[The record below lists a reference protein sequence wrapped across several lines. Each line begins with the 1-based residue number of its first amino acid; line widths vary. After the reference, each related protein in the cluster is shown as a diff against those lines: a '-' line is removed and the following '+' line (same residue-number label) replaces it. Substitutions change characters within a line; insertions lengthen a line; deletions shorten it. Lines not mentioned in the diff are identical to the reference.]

1 MHNNIDYYNPFS
13 LENKTVLITGASSG
27 IGRGAAIECAK
38 MGAKVILSA
47 RNELRLAETLA
58 QLEGGGHEIRVCDL
72 SDRDA
77 INSLTDEISKIDGI
91 INNAGFTI
99 TRPIQYIE
107 NESFQQI
114 MQVNTIAPLLLLRD
128 LLKKKKIKR
137 GASVVFTSSIAGIG
151 RMSVGNTMYGSSKG
165 AISSFIQGA
174 AKELA
179 NKGIR
184 VNAVCPAMVYSHIMD
199 AGTITKEQVEDTK
212 KLYPLGRFGTT
223 EDVARAMV
231 FLLSDASSWVTGIN
245 LIVDGG
251 RTLY

>member
-1 MHNNIDYYNPFS
+1 MNNYNPFT
-13 LENKTVLITGASSG
+13 LEGKTILITGASSG
-27 IGRGAAIECAK
+27 IGRGTAIECAK
-38 MGAKVILSA
+38 MGASVILSA
-47 RNELRLAETLA
+47 RNEQRLTETFDE
-58 QLEGGGHEIRVCDL
+58 LEGSGHLIRVCDL

-77 INSLTDEISKIDGI
+77 ISSLIDSIPLVDGI

-99 TRPIQYIE
+99 TKPIQYID

-114 MQVNTIAPLLLLRD
+114 MQVNTIAPILLIRN
-128 LLKKKKIKR
+128 LLKKKKLKR

-165 AISSFIQGA
+165 AISAFVQGA

-179 NKGIR
+179 GKGIR

-199 AGTITKEQVEDTK
+199 AGTITIEQVEDTK
-212 KLYPLGRFGTT
+212 KLYPLGRFGKP

-231 FLLSDASSWVTGIN
+231 YLLSDASSWVTGIN
-245 LIVDGG
+245 LVVDGG